1 MIGGLMARIAVIT
14 QAAIQFVAM
23 DGFHALTR
31 LLSITKSAIVNGV
44 IDVGD
49 VGDVGR
55 LMNDLRVLPLI
66 DEHGV
71 QAG

>member
-1 MIGGLMARIAVIT
+1 MIGVLMARIAVIT

-23 DGFHALTR
+23 DGFHALPC